1 MSEGL
6 KRTPLYAVHLKA
18 GARLVPFGGW
28 EMPVHYSSIVD
39 EHLAVRRA
47 AGLFD
52 ISHMGEFKVTGLRA
66 EEFLNHLL
74 TNDIRKL
81 AVGTG
86 QYTLM
91 CNERGG
97 VIDDLYVYCTREQE
111 YLIVANASRIDYD
124 MAWVQTQLGGFT
136 RSKEVLLKNVSDQFG
151 AIALQGPQARH
162 FIAACFPGPAVGGAG
177 VASAN
182 ELRKNQVAGFEF
194 HGHEVYIACT
204 GYTGE
209 DGFEIIAEAR
219 LMELLWTEIMA
230 AGHPWC
236 LQPAGLGAR
245 DTLRTEM
252 CYPLYGND
260 LDENTTPIE
269 AGLSHF
275 VSLDKGEFVGRSLL
289 VEQKANGPSRKCVAF
304 RMTGK
309 SAPPR
314 PHYPILAGG
323 QRVGEV
329 TSGTQSPSL
338 NTGIGLG
345 YVPRAS
351 AAPGTN
357 LEIEIRGKSAPAEVV
372 PKPIYRNP
380 NKQS

>member
-52 ISHMGEFKVTGLRA
+52 ISHMGELKVTGLRA
-66 EEFLNHLL
+66 GEFLNHLL
-74 TNDIRKL
+74 TNDTRKL

-111 YLIVANASRIDYD
+111 YLLVANASRIDYD

-136 RSKEVLLKNVSDQFG
+136 RAKEVSLKNVSDEFG
-151 AIALQGPQARH
+151 ALALQGPQARD
-162 FIAACFPGPAVGGAG
+162 FIGACFPGQAVSGTR
-177 VASAN
+177 VANVN
-182 ELRKNQVAGFEF
+182 ELKKNQVAGFEF
-194 HGHEVYIACT
+194 HGNEVYVAST

-209 DGFEIIAEAR
+209 DGFEIIAPAR
-219 LMELLWTEIMA
+219 LMESLWTEIMA
-230 AGHPWC
+230 AGHPYC

-260 LDENTTPIE
+260 LDENTTPLE
-269 AGLSHF
+269 A
-275 VSLDKGEFVGRSLL
+275 
-289 VEQKANGPSRKCVAF
+289 
-304 RMTGK
+304 
-309 SAPPR
+309 
-314 PHYPILAGG
+314 
-323 QRVGEV
+323 
-329 TSGTQSPSL
+329 
-338 NTGIGLG
+338 
-345 YVPRAS
+345 
-351 AAPGTN
+351 
-357 LEIEIRGKSAPAEVV
+357 
-372 PKPIYRNP
+372 
-380 NKQS
+380 